1 MPLTKTYLLNKFI
14 NKEKTD
20 NGSENEKCKTRNEM
34 VLIQI

>member
-1 MPLTKTYLLNKFI
+1 MPLTKNYPLNKFI

-20 NGSENEKCKTRNEM
+20 KGSKNEKYKTRNEM